1 MRIGDQPD
9 NRLLERGKLTFVYPD
24 GDTVLNIPFFENPKI
39 TESATANYVEYN
51 PLARAG
57 SMYVYTGT
65 KSRKIKLDL
74 FYTIPHLQ
82 NFPMGIEKYL
92 RIFNNTGEEYWKA
105 QFFQFSNIQQSLP
118 KLTTT
123 TSIATALGKE
133 YYNIRESRGDPIE
146 QEGTVTFVG
155 GTPIFIPSTKLPEQE
170 FIKRMGNVEVIDT
183 LVFFVAMFRSSIL
196 NNAKNPIEGPPLVR
210 LNFGSLY
217 QDIPCIV
224 KNYNI
229 GWEEEAGYDLYTLT
243 PNRVKIS
250 VELNEVRVGDFGHYE
265 KGVMIKRDNIT
276 GWESVI
282 AEPNSID
289 PGELTN

>member
-9 NRLLERGKLTFVYPD
+9 NRLLERGKLTFIYPD
-24 GDTVLNIPFFENPKI
+24 GETVLYIPFFENPKI

-57 SMYVYTGT
+57 SMYVYTGA

-74 FYTIPHLQ
+74 IYTLPHLQ
-82 NFPMGIEKYL
+82 NFPMGISRYL
-92 RIFNNTGEEYWKA
+92 SIFSNTSREVMKA
-105 QFFQFSNIQQSLP
+105 QFLQYSNFQKSLP
-118 KLTTT
+118 VLTSIE
-123 TSIATALGKE
+123 SIATSLGKE
-133 YYNIRESRGDPIE
+133 YYQIRKSMGNPVSKTGFFQTQE
-146 QEGTVTFVG
+146 QD
-155 GTPIFIPSTKLPEQE
+155 
-170 FIKRMGNVEVIDT
+170 FIKEMGNVEVIDT

-196 NNAKNPIEGPPLVR
+196 NNAVNPIEGPPLVR

-229 GWEEEAGYDLYTLT
+229 GWEEEAGYDVYTLT

-250 VELNEVRVGDFGHYE
+250 LELNEVRVGNFGEYQ
-265 KGVMIKRDNIT
+265 KGVMTSRDNIT

-282 AEPNSID
+282 GDAKTID

>member
-9 NRLLERGKLTFVYPD
+9 NRLLERGGLTFIYPD
-24 GDTVLNIPFFENPKI
+24 GDTVLTIPFFENPKI

-65 KSRKIKLDL
+65 KSRKIKLDIL
-74 FYTIPHLQ
+74 YTLPHLE
-82 NFPMGIEKYL
+82 NFPMGVDKYR
-92 RIFNNTGEEYWKA
+92 RIFNNQGKVFEQA
-105 QFFQFSNIQQSLP
+105 LFLQQSNMQKSLP
-118 KLTTT
+118 QVTST
-123 TSIATALGKE
+123 TSIATTLGKE
-133 YYNIRESRGDPIE
+133 YYNIRNSMGNPIE

-250 VELNEVRVGDFGHYE
+250 VELNEVRIGDFGHYE

>member
-57 SMYVYTGT
+57 SMYVYTGA
-65 KSRKIKLDL
+65 KSRKIKLEIL
-74 FYTIPHLQ
+74 FTLLHLY
-82 NFPMGIEKYL
+82 NFPMGIDKYL
-92 RIFNNTGEEYWKA
+92 RIFNNTGPDYWKA
-105 QFFQFSNIQQSLP
+105 QFFQYSNAQQAAPL
-118 KLTTT
+118 LNAT
-123 TSIATALGKE
+123 TSIAATLGKE
-133 YYNIRESRGDPIE
+133 YFNIRELVGNPVQNNNID
-146 QEGTVTFVG
+146 QTLNQFLGT
-155 GTPIFIPSTKLPEQE
+155 
-170 FIKRMGNVEVIDT
+170 MGNAEVIDT
-183 LVFFVAMFRSSIL
+183 LAFFVAMFRSSIL
-196 NNAKNPIEGPPLVR
+196 NNAKDPIEGPPLVR

-229 GWEEEAGYDLYTLT
+229 GWEEEAGYDVYTLT

-250 VELNEVRVGDFGHYE
+250 VELNEVRIGNFGTYE
-265 KGVMIKRDNIT
+265 AGVMTKRDNIT
-276 GWESVI
+276 GWESVL
-282 AEPNSID
+282 AGPNTID
-289 PGELTN
+289 PGMLTN